1 MLNPT
6 VLSPA
11 ELDLVLRLV
20 NATNRE
26 YGAARICRVLAP
38 KHSVRTRTVNVEASV
53 GNISDQVLKAINP
66 RIKSTGLMVGCTKP
80 LQPFK
85 NKYDQSTG
93 ECLWSFYRTAAND
106 AEFGGD
112 D

>member
-1 MLNPT
+1 MLKPI
-6 VLSPA
+6 VLCPA

-26 YGAARICRVLAP
+26 YGAARICRVLAS
-38 KHSVRTRTVNVEASV
+38 KHSVRTRSVNVSASV
-53 GNISDQVLKAINP
+53 GNISDFVTKAINP
-66 RIKSTGLMVGCTKP
+66 RIKSIGLKIRCTKP
-80 LQPFK
+80 PTPFH
-85 NKYDQSTG
+85 NRYDQSTN
-93 ECLWSFYRTAAND
+93 EFEWSFYRAAAND